1 MQRIDYK
8 YMGSIVLLGLI
19 HCLITDN
26 PFKPYP
32 NVVHATEATVQSVLP
47 LLPELAHP
55 YDGQQS
61 HGPPCDLL
69 VKAKTGTRKTLAFL
83 VPAIEARI
91 KAIDKASVDT
101 LKKNGGGPDVHV
113 VENTK
118 RTHM

>member
-1 MQRIDYK
+1 MSFVQ
-8 YMGSIVLLGLI
+8 
-19 HCLITDN
+19 
-26 PFKPYP
+26 
-32 NVVHATEATVQSVLP
+32 ATVQSVLP

-55 YDGQQS
+55 YYGQQS
-61 HGPPCDLL
+61 HGPPRNLL

-101 LKKNGGGPDVHV
+101 LKKNGGGLDVRV

-118 RTHM
+118 HTHM